1 MSHVTHINDSWDTDE
16 RIAELAKLKKE
27 LVALDGVA
35 GERLLWD
42 VNNFVRKLAEQ
53 RKYQASMVGV
63 QTRADKVRVE

>member
-1 MSHVTHINDSWDTDE
+1 MRHVTHINDSWDTDE

-42 VNNFVRKLAEQ
+42 INNFVRKHAEQ

-63 QTRADKVRVE
+63 QTGADKVRVD